1 MDKRIKDVVDYAK
14 EVLEAVT
21 RTTHHDY
28 LGDTSI
34 AESHDIE
41 EYTLGLQRAIE
52 ALEADPPREFDFG
65 LTGDREDTLARMVDE
80 GQLANVMD
88 SLAEV
93 CQAKASECESQW
105 DDVAAAGRWKG
116 AANEIEELAEQTDF
130 PWMIHPPAP
139 VRLMKKG
146 D

>member
-1 MDKRIKDVVDYAK
+1 MDKLIKDVVDFAS
-14 EVLEAVT
+14 EVLEAVS
-21 RTTHHDY
+21 RTIHHEY

-41 EYTLGLQRAIE
+41 EHTFGLRKALE
-52 ALEADPPREFDFG
+52 ALEADPPRSYDFG
-65 LTGDREDTLARMVDE
+65 MTGDREDVLARMIEE

-116 AANEIEELAEQTDF
+116 AAAEIEELAAETDF
-130 PWMIHPPAP
+130 PWMIHRPSP
-139 VRLMKKG
+139 VRLI
-146 D
+146 